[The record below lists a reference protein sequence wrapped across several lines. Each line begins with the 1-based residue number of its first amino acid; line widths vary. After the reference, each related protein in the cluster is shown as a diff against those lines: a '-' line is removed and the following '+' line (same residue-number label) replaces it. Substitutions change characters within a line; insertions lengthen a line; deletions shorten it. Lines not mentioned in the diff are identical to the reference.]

1 MKITDLAL
9 LLVAFVMMMAGVSSL
24 GLFGGGSFAVST
36 IPDFNGTALAE
47 SINAASSSQTYEAW
61 GVFSGVGMLFSS
73 ANVWMS
79 IVGITL
85 ATGFYLGS
93 IIPVLPVEFCLA
105 ITVIVHALYGVGIY
119 QIISGRS
126 EDVNK

>member
-9 LLVAFVMMMAGVSSL
+9 FMIAFIMMLGGVSSL
-24 GLFGGGSFAVST
+24 HLFGGGSFAVST
-36 IPDFNGTALAE
+36 IPDFNGSALAE

-73 ANVWMS
+73 ANVWME

-85 ATGFYLGS
+85 ATGFYMGS
-93 IIPVLPVEFCLA
+93 IIPFLPVEFCLA
-105 ITVIVHALYGVGIY
+105 ITVIVNALYGVAIY